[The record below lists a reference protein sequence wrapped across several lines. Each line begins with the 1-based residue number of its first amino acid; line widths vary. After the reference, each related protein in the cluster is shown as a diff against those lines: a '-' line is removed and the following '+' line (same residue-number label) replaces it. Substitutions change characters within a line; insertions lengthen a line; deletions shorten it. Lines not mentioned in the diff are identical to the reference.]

1 MPFTKALAGRPGPGR
16 RGTAAPGRRG
26 PRWSVLARVCLAA
39 ALLAGTLAFTSSPSE
54 SATQGMPVG
63 VAATPPG
70 PPTGLTAVAA
80 GTTQVALSWTAPVAT
95 GGSPLTLYR
104 IYEGTSSPP
113 TSQIQVVK
121 ASVTTATVTG
131 PASGTVYYFAVS
143 AENSTGLVSM
153 SSNVVPFPESQTI
166 TFGSIP
172 SMLTVGAQSIVS
184 ATASSTLQVS
194 FQSGTPAVCRVPP
207 STGTGEVTAVAAGTC
222 TITASQA
229 GNYSWQPTTLSQ
241 SFQVIAAGR
250 AQTISFP
257 NPGGHQVG
265 VRFALSA
272 SASSRLP
279 VSFTSDTPSVC
290 RVPPS
295 TGTGEVTAVAAGTC
309 TITASQAG
317 GSGWLAA
324 TPVSQSFQVKSGV
337 PTWLVIL
344 LPVVVILAAAGAI
357 LVMRHRR
364 LRLRPPDGQSVQA
377 EPHPGPP
384 GVVTVHTTGT
394 DATHT
399 VHIEP
404 HPDAWV
410 TAVKEDLS

>member
-1 MPFTKALAGRPGPGR
+1 
-16 RGTAAPGRRG
+16 
-26 PRWSVLARVCLAA
+26 VCLAA

-229 GNYSWQPTTLSQ
+229 G
-241 SFQVIAAGR
+241 
-250 AQTISFP
+250 
-257 NPGGHQVG
+257 
-265 VRFALSA
+265 
-272 SASSRLP
+272 
-279 VSFTSDTPSVC
+279 
-290 RVPPS
+290 
-295 TGTGEVTAVAAGTC
+295 
-309 TITASQAG
+309 